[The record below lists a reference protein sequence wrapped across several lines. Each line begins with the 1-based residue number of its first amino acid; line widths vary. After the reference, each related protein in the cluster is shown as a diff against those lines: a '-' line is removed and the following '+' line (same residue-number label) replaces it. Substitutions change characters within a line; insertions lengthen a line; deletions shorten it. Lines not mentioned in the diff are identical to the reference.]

1 MHFPDILLIMQ
12 YMKAVL
18 IYRKTELRA
27 DGVKLDMVIWQL
39 PHATP
44 DRLHGLKY
52 RLWAGRGGATLVRY
66 DNERGKGDHRHTAA
80 GERPYVWRGMVA
92 LVVDFLNDVEATK

>member
-1 MHFPDILLIMQ
+1 MQ
-12 YMKAVL
+12 HMKAVL

-52 RLWAGRGGATLVRY
+52 RLWAGRDGATLVRY

-80 GERPYVWRGMVA
+80 GEHPYGWRGMVT
-92 LVVDFLNDVEATK
+92 LVEDFLNDVEAAK

>member
-92 LVVDFLNDVEATK
+92 LGGGFLNDVEATK